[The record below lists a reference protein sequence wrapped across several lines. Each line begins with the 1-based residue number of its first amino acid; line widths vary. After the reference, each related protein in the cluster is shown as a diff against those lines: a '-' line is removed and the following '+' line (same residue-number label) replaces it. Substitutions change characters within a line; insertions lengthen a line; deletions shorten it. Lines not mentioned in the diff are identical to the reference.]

1 MRKVAILLTCLLT
14 SSSVIDVANG
24 QTEQAAKPL
33 PPNWRELIARH
44 MLQKYDLS
52 NIREAGITTPAYVWV
67 NLPQWY
73 SWAVCVAT
81 MHDGN
86 RYRLFT
92 LSFTKDGQV
101 SDQGETSVRPGGR
114 FGLPGLKV
122 SVGRTKLSMRPHCV
136 EAPTSPFPEIV
147 RAKPLS

>member
-1 MRKVAILLTCLLT
+1 MRKVAILLTCLLA
-14 SSSVIDVANG
+14 SSLVIDVANG
-24 QTEQAAKPL
+24 QTQSATKPL
-33 PPNWRELIARH
+33 PPNWRALIARH

-73 SWAVCVAT
+73 SWALCVAT

-86 RYRLFT
+86 RYRVFT

-101 SDQGETSVRPGGR
+101 SDEGEVSVRPGGR
-114 FGLPGLKV
+114 LGQPGLTV
-122 SVGRTKLSMRPHCV
+122 SVGRTKLNMARHCP
-136 EAPTSPFPEIV
+136 EATTSPFPEIV
-147 RAKPLS
+147 RPKPLS